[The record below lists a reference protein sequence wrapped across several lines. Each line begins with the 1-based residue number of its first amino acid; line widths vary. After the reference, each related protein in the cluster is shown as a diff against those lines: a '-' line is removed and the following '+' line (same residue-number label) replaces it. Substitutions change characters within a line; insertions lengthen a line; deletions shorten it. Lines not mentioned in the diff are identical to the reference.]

1 MTTKLFVSTLLV
13 LVLASCNSKPAQVK
27 PQQEIPKALEDKSSY
42 EFISKR
48 GRGYGDLVD
57 DLYQELVSNDPKL
70 KELDVR
76 IDELNNSESDSTT
89 AFNKFD
95 TKVQSYF
102 RAVDMNIAAI
112 KDSLLRERMKLLI
125 VSNQTK
131 YKAQIAGHNELLKTI
146 EKNKAVMADL
156 YIVLKIVRTL
166 PLIEK
171 YQKDNL
177 PSTKSIEGFI
187 KQQDRAGSLLDTLV
201 NN

>member
-1 MTTKLFVSTLLV
+1 MTTKLLISALFVLV
-13 LVLASCNSKPAQVK
+13 LVSCNSKRVQVK
-27 PQQEIPKALEDKSSY
+27 PQPEIPKALEDKSSY
-42 EFISKR
+42 EFISKK
-48 GRGYGDLVD
+48 GRGYDDLVD
-57 DLYQELVSNDPKL
+57 NLYKELVSHDPKL
-70 KELDVR
+70 KELEIR
-76 IDELNNSESDSTT
+76 IDELNNSESDST
-89 AFNKFD
+89 ASFSNFD

-102 RAVDMNIAAI
+102 SAVDMNISAI

-146 EKNKAVMADL
+146 DRNKAVMADL

-201 NN
+201 NK

>member
-13 LVLASCNSKPAQVK
+13 LTLAACNSKRVQVK
-27 PQQEIPKALEDKSSY
+27 PQPEMPKALEDKSSY
-42 EFISKR
+42 EFISKK
-48 GRGYGDLVD
+48 GRGYDDLVD
-57 DLYQELVSNDPKL
+57 NLYKELVSNDPKL
-70 KELDVR
+70 KELEVR
-76 IDELNNSESDSTT
+76 IDELNNSESDSTA
-89 AFNKFD
+89 AFNNFD

-102 RAVDMNIAAI
+102 RAVDMNIGAI

-146 EKNKAVMADL
+146 DKNKAAMADL
-156 YIVLKIVRTL
+156 YIVLKIVKTL

-201 NN
+201 NK